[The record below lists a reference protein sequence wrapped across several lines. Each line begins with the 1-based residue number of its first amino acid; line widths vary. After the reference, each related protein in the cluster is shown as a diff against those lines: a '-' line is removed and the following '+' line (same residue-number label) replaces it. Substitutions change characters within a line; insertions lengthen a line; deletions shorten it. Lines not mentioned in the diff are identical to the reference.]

1 MYSGLEEGS
10 TGSEGSVV
18 EVVDFFSVET
28 EEALKLKS
36 PLEMLARFT
45 NNPKSPAT
53 PNNAGNNVKFGKTKS
68 FSMSQ
73 GDLKALSTSATNAT
87 DSPTSPTKSNDVTL
101 SPQKQAVT
109 PVKHDLN
116 SSLDEE
122 SMKLLQSFT
131 QKLQLAQQELTA
143 TFSLSSEIHK
153 SNSDDAVSTKV

>member
-1 MYSGLEEGS
+1 MSSGLEEGS

-36 PLEMLARFT
+36 PLEMLARF
-45 NNPKSPAT
+45 NNSSKSPVGSPA
-53 PNNAGNNVKFGKTKS
+53 NSVKFAKPKS

-73 GDLKALSTSATNAT
+73 GDLKLALSSTPPIVN
-87 DSPTSPTKSNDVTL
+87 SPAAPTMSDVEIV
-101 SPQKQAVT
+101 SPQKDAV
-109 PVKHDLN
+109 VSIVNDFS

-131 QKLQLAQQELTA
+131 QKLQLAQQELSS
-143 TFSLSSEIHK
+143 TFSLSSEINK
-153 SNSDDAVSTKV
+153 SVSDDAMSYKV